1 MADKKMIPLHA
12 LLDKCLG
19 FSIRDLVIDTPE
31 GLEEF
36 HKLLQ
41 DKIDE
46 IRAARK
52 AEAEEADKDG
62 EKP

>member
-1 MADKKMIPLHA
+1 MIPLHV

-31 GLEEF
+31 GLAEF

-41 DKIDE
+41 DKIAELD
-46 IRAARK
+46 ARD
-52 AEAEEADKDG
+52 AQEARDK
-62 EKP
+62 KT

>member
-1 MADKKMIPLHA
+1 MADKTMIPLHV

-31 GLEEF
+31 GLAEF

-46 IRAARK
+46 LDARD
-52 AEAEEADKDG
+52 AQEARDK
-62 EKP
+62 KPEGPL